1 MKQRFKSLLNRVCPQ
16 AVTAGWWVKRR
27 LPIYLLGVPRLA
39 VDSVRPESF
48 SQWSQFRR
56 QARETRQLREERLK
70 RLNSDGRQKVL
81 IIKINHSNAGFFAY
95 LTFVF
100 NQLIYCE
107 KHNFLPVVYFGR
119 RAGNGLNAYYDPR
132 YGPNMWDYFFEPV
145 AGVSYDDVLFL
156 VNRTDSVLKKA
167 DLLELSYDELKYLH
181 MQEPD
186 SVFAFPYGVY
196 YSRTRN
202 DVEWYQSQ
210 RAKAHALVNKYIRLK
225 KHIQDEIDAFFEKH
239 MKGAFVV
246 GAHVR
251 GTDKSTPRYADAGRN
266 PNSMRIIEPNSY
278 FEQIEPFVK
287 QHRDCRIFVA
297 TDQEQYLQSFRSR
310 YGERV
315 IAWDSLRSRTKTNVF
330 QQYDFNGYRKGKD
343 VLIESQLL
351 ARTQFFLKCA
361 SAVGEAVLW
370 FNPELEHVDM
380 NHAAG

>member
-1 MKQRFKSLLNRVCPQ
+1 MKQRFKALLHRVCPP

-48 SQWSQFRR
+48 SQWSHFRK
-56 QARETRQLREERLK
+56 QARATRQLRDERIK
-70 RLNSDGRQKVL
+70 RLNGSNQKIL

-107 KHNFLPVVYFGR
+107 KQNYLPVVYFGR
-119 RAGNGLNAYYDPR
+119 RAGNGINAYYDPR

-145 AGVSYDDVLFL
+145 AGINYEDVLFM
-156 VNRTDSVLKKA
+156 VNRPDSVLRKA
-167 DLLELSYDELKYLH
+167 DLLELSYEQLKYLH

-196 YSRTRN
+196 YSKTQN
-202 DVEWYQSQ
+202 DLEWYRTQ
-210 RAKAHALVNKYIRLK
+210 RSKAHGLIKKYIRLK
-225 KHIQDEIDAFFEKH
+225 KHIQEEIDAFYDQH

-251 GTDKSTPRYADAGRN
+251 GTDKGTPRYADAGRN
-266 PNSMRIIEPNSY
+266 PNTMRIIEPTSY
-278 FEQIEPFVK
+278 FERIDPFLN
-287 QHRDCRIFVA
+287 QHPECKIFVA
-297 TDQEQYLQSFRSR
+297 TDQEQYLQSFKNR

-315 IAWDSLRSRTKTNVF
+315 IAWNSLRSRTKTNVF

-343 VLIESQLL
+343 VLIETQLL

-361 SAVGEAVLW
+361 SAVGEAALW
-370 FNPELEHVDM
+370 FNPDLEYVDM
-380 NHAAG
+380 NYAA